1 VRLTD
6 FWERMNEV
14 FGPAYAASV
23 ATDQILTPLG
33 RTIKVAIADGVDVGV
48 VWRAVVAQYGDRV
61 PQRLR

>member
-1 VRLTD
+1 MRQTD
-6 FWERMNEV
+6 FWERMYEV

-23 ATDQILTPLG
+23 ATDQVLTPLG
-33 RTIKVAIADGVDVGV
+33 KTIRAAIADGEDVGV